1 MASYDFLSVDVTD
14 GRAEIVLDRP
24 DVLNAFHKEMVDEL
38 LVALYEANHDDSVYV
53 ILLTGAGR
61 AFCAGADVG
70 SFGEDGEQD
79 RLRANERLRSV
90 QAVVRELYAGEKPTV
105 AAINGPALGAGA
117 DWALAT
123 DLRVMAEDAFIR
135 EQFVNIGLIPGDGGG
150 WLLPRLVGEAKAKEW
165 VLLGEDIGP
174 EEAADTGLVTEVVD
188 TDDVRDAGR
197 DLANA
202 IRDKPAPAVRE
213 AKALTGFDT
222 SLEDYFQAAVE
233 SQWTARS
240 HPEHDEAIAALNE
253 DRDPDFDRPY

>member
-1 MASYDFLSVDVTD
+1 MASYDNLSVDVTD

-24 DVLNAFHKEMVDEL
+24 DVLNAFDKAMVDEL
-38 LVALYEANHDDSVYV
+38 LVALYEANQDDSVYV
-53 ILLTGAGR
+53 VLLTGAGR

-70 SFGEDGEQD
+70 SFGEGGQTDQ
-79 RLRANERLRSV
+79 LAANERLRNV

-123 DLRVMAEDAFIR
+123 DLRVMAEDAFVR

-150 WLLPRLVGEAKAKEW
+150 WLLPRRVGEAKAKEW

-174 EEAADTGLVTEVVD
+174 EEAEETGLVTEVVD
-188 TDDVRDAGR
+188 TDEVREAGR

-202 IRDKPAPAVRE
+202 IRDKPAQAVRE
-213 AKALTGFDT
+213 AKTLTGFDR
-222 SLEDYFQAAVE
+222 SLEDYFQEAVE
-233 SQWTARS
+233 AQWAVRQD
-240 HPEHDEAIAALNE
+240 PEHDEAIAALDE
-253 DRDPDFDRPY
+253 GRDPDFDRPY